1 MLNVLAGILK
11 GYGGTMLDL
20 QGKDAQQEIER
31 RRARLQIIAQAIPN
45 ITDPSLHAEAVALAE
60 ELAAGKGKKKG
71 GLAGFLSALTG
82 GQAGDIGQ
90 GEKLKE
96 FMGRPR
102 EAMVRPPATVPGP
115 GLPSIPGLLPG
126 EPTQTTIP
134 GVSEQVRGPF
144 PTPTEQIQQRAA
156 LTEAEARVQADVKG
170 DVAAREA
177 KRLADEARGL
187 GLMNPADIANY
198 VRGHMVI
205 PTATTAV
212 AGTVPGAALAGQL
225 ATDALGNPIDPKQDY
240 RVTRRPDGTVASAY
254 PAAEA
259 THIVAGDFTPDID
272 STTGVSRFLRDSR
285 TGKNVGVQRNV
296 LPPSGWAPSVSTTQ
310 SIRLVQQADGTIVAV
325 PVTSTTTRERQ
336 FPTGAPQG
344 AGAGAPPTGTRP
356 RAALPPVPGMPPS
369 TQPQEIV
376 GEKPR
381 PEPVVK
387 TSDGRT
393 VVGHKAMT
401 VSDRRDI
408 GSIALSLYVAEV
420 LNKALDQPD
429 PGDTRRRLRDRE
441 GTLEQLSDAV
451 KARWGTLRYGK
462 AGMTS
467 GSSFLKS
474 TMALSN
480 LAGVIMVSP
489 YLKGIRA
496 HTWVENIQKHIPDA
510 SWQSPAGMA
519 ERVEMLVPI
528 LRNMQADMQAELGL
542 SNQQMAEFMR
552 QAAKDTGINISA
564 AAQPEVKPEEPP
576 VPKWSEG
583 LTKPPVR

>member
-45 ITDPSLHAEAVALAE
+45 ITDPSLHAEAVSLAE

-82 GQAGDIGQ
+82 GQPGDIGQ

-96 FMGRPR
+96 FMARPR

-259 THIVAGDFTPDID
+259 THIVAGDFTPDVE
-272 STTGVSRFLRDSR
+272 STTGFSRFLRDSR

-310 SIRLVQQADGTIVAV
+310 SIRLVQQLDGSWVPV
-325 PVTSTTTRERQ
+325 PVTSTTTR
-336 FPTGAPQG
+336 GK
-344 AGAGAPPTGTRP
+344 
-356 RAALPPVPGMPPS
+356 ALPGAAGTTPGLPPLP
-369 TQPQEIV
+369 TAGGARIGQP
-376 GEKPR
+376 GEPI
-381 PEPVVK
+381 
-387 TSDGRT
+387 
-393 VVGHKAMT
+393 GHKPLVVA
-401 VSDRRDI
+401 VKRDI
-408 GSIALSLYVAEV
+408 GNIKLALNFA
-420 LNKALDQPD
+420 AQ
-429 PGDTRRRLRDRE
+429 
-441 GTLEQLSDAV
+441 V
-451 KARWGTLRYGK
+451 KAILDEPGPDGVPLSQRTSLDKQAQDWVKVRVEGALYSLGIQSKDPRYNKLNPLTSLLRV
-462 AGMTS
+462 
-467 GSSFLKS
+467 L
-474 TMALSN
+474 
-480 LAGVIMVSP
+480 IVSP
-489 YLKGIRA
+489 YLKGLRNQL
-496 HTWVENIQKHIPDA
+496 WVDQIQQHVPDA
-510 SWQSPAGMA
+510 TRHTPAAMA
-519 ERVEMLVPI
+519 ARLDVVSAALAEMKKDI
-528 LRNMQADMQAELGL
+528 IAQEGL
-542 SNQQMAEFMR
+542 TEEQWE
-552 QAAKDTGINISA
+552 SA

-576 VPKWSEG
+576 VPKWSKG
-583 LTKPPVR
+583 FTKPPVR